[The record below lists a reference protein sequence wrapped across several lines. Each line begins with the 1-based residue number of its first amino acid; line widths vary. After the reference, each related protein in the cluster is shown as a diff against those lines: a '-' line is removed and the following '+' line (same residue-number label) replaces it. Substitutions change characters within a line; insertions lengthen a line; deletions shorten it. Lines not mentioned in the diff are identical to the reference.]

1 MDLGLEKQGVCQSGK
16 GGGDG
21 YFRQK
26 EFSSRGKDLTQS
38 DDW

>member
-16 GGGDG
+16 GGDG